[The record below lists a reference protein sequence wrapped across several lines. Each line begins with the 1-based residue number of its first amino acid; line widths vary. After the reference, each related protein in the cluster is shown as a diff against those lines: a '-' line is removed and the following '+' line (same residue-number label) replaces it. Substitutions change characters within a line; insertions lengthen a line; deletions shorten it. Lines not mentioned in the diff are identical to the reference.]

1 VQAKEAAD
9 GRSTNVSSRTRKAP
23 SEPVIP
29 GAMPPRERT
38 KMKKEITSTT
48 IVVVVMAVERAA
60 VVETEDDDVAILIEL
75 LEVEANTTLELVEIL
90 ELIETLELDA
100 TSDVA
105 KTDVAT
111 TDVARE
117 VVALLKTAEVVA
129 TSFVPTPVPRLS
141 DETDV
146 AFVTP
151 FTIVAVV
158 LFFVVVF
165 ARVIVQEVAAPFPSS
180 WHTTGWNGIAD
191 GGHVN

>member
-105 KTDVAT
+105 T